1 MSLLLTSLFTRLAF
15 FGQSKALES
24 LRLAALNAL
33 LQLLQDKCYGWK
45 FFVFN
50 PYEFVFYHNACLM
63 SVVHEVIF
71 YSEAWQLS

>member
-1 MSLLLTSLFTRLAF
+1 MMSILLTLLFTLLAF

-24 LRLAALNAL
+24 LSLTTVNGL
-33 LQLLQDKCYGWK
+33 LQLLQGKCYGCK

-50 PYEFVFYHNACLM
+50 PYEFVFYHNAYLM

-71 YSEAWQLS
+71 YSEA